1 MKHFTLKIKQLFAA
15 MMLFACIPAS
25 AQFKAT
31 VEQYANS
38 DYSQVAAEFKLTEI
52 ATALETDTAT
62 LAAALNAWY
71 NYDEE
76 SGAEKP
82 ADMFFLKSGEEL
94 IADYSTNA
102 PGGFWMSGDCRNV
115 GYTEEAVF
123 FEDIWFDSADD
134 FFGLY
139 FGQMPDTLAA
149 GATFTPSFVL
159 KHGEKQ
165 VTFDITYT
173 VKPLPTM
180 PEAELEIAKLE
191 IIGETEVTVDQTP
204 SMSWKA
210 YVASV
215 SLAGVAE
222 KFGVDAEIFPTMIPN
237 QLYQAR
243 IDLTYGLKVDSLI
256 AITVNDGW
264 GRVAMSLEGDT
275 LTEVCSANYGS
286 LEDLKAFYTNGW
298 SFDAAT
304 DTLSCNMGQFPE
316 RMVAGDQLYSY
327 VYLVYGNKAFRI
339 KYILNV
345 IEDPNAGKNNL
356 EDMTKVGSEV
366 IRIEQ
371 QPDNNYTASTITLN
385 TDSIAGLL
393 GCTVDDMT
401 FQAIDNN
408 GNLSNN
414 GTANA
419 GGYWMTQGGIICG
432 WGTNAYFFVEPATAN
447 DFSELRIGQMPG
459 NTAIG
464 EEGKALM
471 YLVANGCYYELDIT
485 LAIVEGEKVEQTFE
499 SVATRSFTVQ
509 QLQDNNYAWSEQSAS
524 IPYAQIY
531 ELIGT
536 SEPVLY
542 ALHIDSIAATTG
554 EKYTKAY
561 TCDPNPGFWLTE
573 DGRRTTWGAPSPWG
587 ISGAYVSN
595 SEAYTINCIQYPNA
609 CTIGDVY
616 TGQFFLVNEENQKMI
631 TINLTYQIVET
642 IVQAEIVGEE
652 WINLPVGIN
661 MDDQEVEYDFTK
673 IATAFGLE
681 SVNALFEGYYVK
693 ALKADGTY
701 TDGIDVFGSA
711 VMLTLTGAADE
722 YGVIGIQIS
731 DDYSKFITFI
741 NESIEAPFKAEA
753 TICFEIDAKRYVIHI
768 TLLDPESYEAAQG
781 IEGISA
787 DKKDGKIYNLQG
799 QEVAAPA
806 KGIYIMNGKKFL
818 VK

>member
-31 VEQYANS
+31 VEQYANTDHS
-38 DYSQVAAEFKLTEI
+38 TVAAEFKLTEI
-52 ATALETDTAT
+52 ATALSTDTAT
-62 LAAALNAWY
+62 LVDALDAWY

-94 IADYSTNA
+94 IADYNTNA
-102 PGGFWMSGDCRNV
+102 RGGFWMTRDYKV
-115 GYTEEAVF
+115 GSYAVDAVF
-123 FEDIWFDSADD
+123 YEDIWWDNENNADYFSINLGQFPDS
-134 FFGLY
+134 LK
-139 FGQMPDTLAA
+139 A
-149 GATFTPSFVL
+149 GATLTPTFVL
-159 KHGEKQ
+159 KHGDKQ
-165 VTFDITYT
+165 VTFDITYI
-173 VKPLPTM
+173 VNPLPTM

-191 IIGETEVTVDQTP
+191 IVGETEVTVDQTP

-237 QLYQAR
+237 QLYQAK

-356 EDMTKVGSEV
+356 EDMTKVGSSTFSL
-366 IRIEQ
+366 EQ
-371 QPDNNYTASTITLN
+371 YPTTDYSTTYISLN
-385 TDSIAGLL
+385 ADSIATLL
-393 GCTVDDMT
+393 GCSTSDMVL
-401 FQAIDNN
+401 QAIDNN
-408 GNLSNN
+408 GALSTNS
-414 GTANA
+414 TATK

-432 WGTNAYFFVEPATAN
+432 WGDNAYFFVEPN
-447 DFSELRIGQMPG
+447 VQGDYSQLNFGQMPG

-464 EEGKALM
+464 EEGHTML
-471 YLVANGCYYELDIT
+471 YLTANGNYYELDIT
-485 LAIVEGEKVEQTFE
+485 LKIVAKEIVGLESFE
-499 SVATRSFTVQ
+499 NVATRNLTIQ
-509 QLQDNNYAWSEQSAS
+509 QEYITYEWSKAAS
-524 IPYAQIY
+524 IPMEQIY
-531 ELIGT
+531 SLIGT
-536 SEPVLY
+536 TEPVLY
-542 ALHIDSIAATTG
+542 GLVVDSVAATTG
-554 EKYTKAY
+554 SKYTDDY
-561 TCDPNPGFWLTE
+561 TCTPFPGFWLNAE
-573 DGRRTTWGAPSPWG
+573 GRNDKWGSSTFTWGMSA
-587 ISGAYVSN
+587 AVEVSD
-595 SEAYTINCIQYPNA
+595 EAYNINCMLDHGA
-609 CTIGDVY
+609 IGDVY
-616 TGQFFLVNEENQKMI
+616 NGQFFLANLENQKMI

-642 IVQAEIVGEE
+642 LVEFEVVGEE
-652 WINLPVGIN
+652 WINLPVSMN
-661 MDDQEVEYDFTK
+661 DASVDYDLTK
-673 IATAFGLE
+673 VATAFGLE
-681 SVNALFEGYYVK
+681 SVDALFEGYYVK
-693 ALKADGTY
+693 GLKADGTY
-701 TDGIDVFGSA
+701 TEGLDAINSGVILNTS
-711 VMLTLTGAADE
+711 GAAVE
-722 YGVIGIQIS
+722 YGDIGVGFSEDYKQIWT
-731 DDYSKFITFI
+731 YSNVDIV
-741 NESIEAPFKAEA
+741 APFKAEA
-753 TICFEIDAKRYVIHI
+753 TFCFEIDSKRYIIHA
-768 TLLDPESYEAAQG
+768 TLLDPESYAAG

-799 QEVAAPA
+799 QEVAVPA

>member
-15 MMLFACIPAS
+15 MMMLACIPAS

-31 VEQYANS
+31 VEQYANT

-94 IADYSTNA
+94 VADYSTNA
-102 PGGFWMSGDCRNV
+102 PGGFWMSSDYRNV
-115 GYTEEAVF
+115 GYTDEAVF
-123 FEDIWFDSADD
+123 FEDIWFDSAED

-139 FGQMPDTLAA
+139 FGQMPNALAE
-149 GATFTPSFVL
+149 GATLTPTFVL
-159 KHGEKQ
+159 KHGDKQ
-165 VTFDITYT
+165 ATFDITYI
-173 VKPLPTM
+173 VNPLPTM

-237 QLYQAR
+237 QLYQAK

-286 LEDLKAFYTNGW
+286 LADLKAFYTNGW

-345 IEDPNAGKNNL
+345 IEDPNAGKNCL
-356 EDMTKVGSEV
+356 EDMTKVGSSTFS
-366 IRIEQ
+366 IEQ
-371 QPDNNYTASTITLN
+371 YPTTDYSTTYISLN
-385 TDSIAGLL
+385 ADSIATLL
-393 GCTVDDMT
+393 GCSTSDMVL
-401 FQAIDNN
+401 QAIDNN
-408 GNLSNN
+408 GALSTNS
-414 GTANA
+414 TATK

-432 WGTNAYFFVEPATAN
+432 WGDNAYFFVEPN
-447 DFSELRIGQMPG
+447 VQGDYSQLNFGQMPG

-464 EEGKALM
+464 EEGHTML
-471 YLVANGCYYELDIT
+471 YLTANGNYYELDIT
-485 LAIVEGEKVEQTFE
+485 LKIVAKEIVGLESFE
-499 SVATRSFTVQ
+499 NVATRNLTIQ
-509 QLQDNNYAWSEQSAS
+509 QEYITYEWSKAAS
-524 IPYAQIY
+524 IPMEQIY
-531 ELIGT
+531 SLIGT
-536 SEPVLY
+536 TEPVLY
-542 ALHIDSIAATTG
+542 GLAVDSVAATTG
-554 EKYTKAY
+554 SKYTDDY
-561 TCDPNPGFWLTE
+561 TCTPFPGFWLNAE
-573 DGRRTTWGAPSPWG
+573 GRNDKWGSSTFTWGMSA
-587 ISGAYVSN
+587 AVEVSD
-595 SEAYTINCIQYPNA
+595 EAYNINCMLDHGA
-609 CTIGDVY
+609 IGDVY
-616 TGQFFLVNEENQKMI
+616 NGQFFLANLENQKMI

-642 IVQAEIVGEE
+642 LVEFEVVGEE
-652 WINLPVGIN
+652 WINLPVSMN
-661 MDDQEVEYDFTK
+661 DASVDYDLTK
-673 IATAFGLE
+673 VATAFGLE
-681 SVNALFEGYYVK
+681 SVDALFEGYYVK
-693 ALKADGTY
+693 GLKADGTY
-701 TDGIDVFGSA
+701 TEGLDAINSGVILNTS
-711 VMLTLTGAADE
+711 GAAVE
-722 YGVIGIQIS
+722 YGDIGVGFSEDYKQIWT
-731 DDYSKFITFI
+731 YSNVDIV
-741 NESIEAPFKAEA
+741 APFKAEA
-753 TICFEIDAKRYVIHI
+753 TFCFEIDSKRYIIHA
-768 TLLDPESYEAAQG
+768 TLLDPESYAAG

-799 QEVAAPA
+799 QEVVAPA